1 MPVIFHKEKTN
12 FILGQKLRHKRWI
25 NLWIDSQEAKCGKLS
40 FIFTSNKHLKL
51 INQEYLNH
59 NYFTDVISFDYSDG
73 ELISGDIFISI
84 DQVKINAEAYNT
96 EEEEELRRVMVHGV
110 NHLLGYGD
118 GNEEERLTMRQME
131 NDALHLWLN
140 MLKNEKSV

>member
-1 MPVIFHKEKTN
+1 MPVTFHTEETN
-12 FILGQKLRHKRWI
+12 FNLRQRLRHKRWI

-51 INQEYLNH
+51 INKEYLNH
-59 NYFTDVISFDYSDG
+59 NYFTDVISFDYSEG

-84 DQVKINAEAYNT
+84 DQVKINAGTYKT
-96 EEEEELRRVMVHGV
+96 KEEEELRRVMVHGV

>member
-1 MPVIFHKEKTN
+1 VPVIFHKEKTN

-59 NYFTDVISFDYSDG
+59 NYFTDVISFDYSEG

-118 GNEEERLTMRQME
+118 GNEEERLTMHQME

-140 MLKNEKSV
+140 MLENEESV

>member
-1 MPVIFHKEKTN
+1 VPVIFHKEKTN